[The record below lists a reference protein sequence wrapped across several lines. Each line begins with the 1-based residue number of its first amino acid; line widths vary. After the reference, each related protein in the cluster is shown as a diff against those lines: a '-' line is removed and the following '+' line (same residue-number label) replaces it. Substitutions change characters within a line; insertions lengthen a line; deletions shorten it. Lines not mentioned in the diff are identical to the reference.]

1 MEKGAD
7 VNHVQ
12 DSSELTPLTAFLSMQ
27 TSETDAEKKFEKD
40 ICELLIKHGA
50 KILNN
55 PKDSPLHAAVSGKKD
70 YLIDLFLTHGADPF
84 IASHST
90 DSPNISLFKFAIE
103 HAPACFDK
111 MKEFYSS
118 KKLDDPKILEE
129 LITAGEDPFVK
140 TELPK
145 GKTGTVMSFVI
156 NNFKNILP
164 SIEKMNTKKDI
175 PQEIKMFQAC
185 TKAVHDYPEATLISH
200 TDETGKVT
208 TGKLSQLVR
217 YLVEGNFIEAENF
230 IRTENLL
237 EHLNSQFLFEY
248 DYTFNGKVR
257 HSSDTSSLLGHLLK
271 QDIYRTLN
279 IADHGQII
287 DRQIQII
294 DFLFHID
301 PKLNLNNHRS
311 GSDSDTPL
319 YHALFNSPYFET
331 IVPILLEKGADPFQ
345 TLSTS
350 GSTHKSFNL
359 FHHIFNHCKA
369 EQINNMGG
377 MTGYRYLSL
386 FGDFV
391 RE

>member
-1 MEKGAD
+1 MAHSCIDKGADVNAKNKDGFSCLGLAIINSGWDSCDPELIKLLLEKGAD

-27 TSETDAEKKFEKD
+27 TSETDAEK
-40 ICELLIKHGA
+40 
-50 KILNN
+50 N
-55 PKDSPLHAAVSGKKD
+55 
-70 YLIDLFLTHGADPF
+70 
-84 IASHST
+84 
-90 DSPNISLFKFAIE
+90 
-103 HAPACFDK
+103 
-111 MKEFYSS
+111 
-118 KKLDDPKILEE
+118 
-129 LITAGEDPFVK
+129 
-140 TELPK
+140 
-145 GKTGTVMSFVI
+145 
-156 NNFKNILP
+156 
-164 SIEKMNTKKDI
+164 
-175 PQEIKMFQAC
+175 
-185 TKAVHDYPEATLISH
+185 YPEATLISH

-248 DYTFNGKVR
+248 DYTINGKVR